1 MSHYRYLK
9 THFIYRS
16 EVNVYVFIYDP
27 VDSSL
32 SQRPLQL
39 HKAVHCSSALTHLHL
54 LVQPLSLLHPH
65 FNSSWQL
72 CDASG
77 RVINSGSQTWL
88 ALRTQPHSLGH
99 GRGWDRTNA
108 LPQQCPAWY
117 AHRFV
122 CRRKASAVGGIP
134 SMSLPF
140 RVKRSLRASFTSL
153 QVLERSYMMIT

>member
-1 MSHYRYLK
+1 MWHYRYLK

-39 HKAVHCSSALTHLHL
+39 HKAVHCSSALTNLHL

-77 RVINSGSQTWL
+77 RVINNVPKLDWHSAPSPIHLDMGGDGIAPMPCPSSAQL
-88 ALRTQPHSLGH
+88 GMYIVLCADARRQP
-99 GRGWDRTNA
+99 
-108 LPQQCPAWY
+108 
-117 AHRFV
+117 
-122 CRRKASAVGGIP
+122 
-134 SMSLPF
+134 
-140 RVKRSLRASFTSL
+140 
-153 QVLERSYMMIT
+153 

>member
-1 MSHYRYLK
+1 MCYFKIMWHYRYLK

-54 LVQPLSLLHPH
+54 LVQPLSLLYPH
-65 FNSSWQL
+65 FNSSFQL

-77 RVINSGSQTWL
+77 RVINSGSQTL
-88 ALRTQPHSLGH
+88 LRSAPSPIHLDTGGDGMAPMACPSNAQLGMHIALCADARRQP
-99 GRGWDRTNA
+99 
-108 LPQQCPAWY
+108 
-117 AHRFV
+117 
-122 CRRKASAVGGIP
+122 
-134 SMSLPF
+134 
-140 RVKRSLRASFTSL
+140 
-153 QVLERSYMMIT
+153 

>member
-1 MSHYRYLK
+1 MTKRYQVPGHVFCVNWYLGKTTNNMFFWSSLNNYNKSEKYFQSSYLNTTWCYFKIMWHYRYLK

-39 HKAVHCSSALTHLHL
+39 HKAVHCSPALTHLHL

-65 FNSSWQL
+65 FNGSWQL

-77 RVINSGSQTWL
+77 RVINSGSQTRL
-88 ALRTQPHSLGH
+88 ALRTQPHSLRH
-99 GRGWDRTNA
+99 GRG
-108 LPQQCPAWY
+108 
-117 AHRFV
+117 
-122 CRRKASAVGGIP
+122 
-134 SMSLPF
+134 
-140 RVKRSLRASFTSL
+140 
-153 QVLERSYMMIT
+153 